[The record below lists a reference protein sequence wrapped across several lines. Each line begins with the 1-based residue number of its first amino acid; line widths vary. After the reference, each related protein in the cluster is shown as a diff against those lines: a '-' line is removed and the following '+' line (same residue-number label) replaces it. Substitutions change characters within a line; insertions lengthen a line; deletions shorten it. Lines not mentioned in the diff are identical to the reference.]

1 MLKNIN
7 KSNLITK
14 GNDNRIYIFL
24 IIVFIVLAF
33 AYPNFFSSSNIKALT
48 TTCLLPILASIG
60 FTYVMIGGNF
70 DLSIGSIINAGSVI
84 CMGEFNRIFK
94 VFGGD
99 SGGTGALIGS
109 WAIAFVCAIAIG
121 VGIGAL
127 NGFLVAKVKV
137 HSFIVTIG
145 MLTAVSGFV
154 YTYSNGNTIS
164 VNSYALV
171 DVIDKSIVSVPF
183 IEMITPR
190 FIVVVAIVALFE
202 FVLLKTRWGY
212 DLFMVGSNKET
223 AFQAGI
229 NTDKKVFMSFIFS
242 GFTAALSGALF
253 AVSMN
258 AAVPNYGER
267 GIAPLMMVL
276 ASTIIGG
283 TVMTGGS
290 GSVVKTAIAVLTIQS
305 IFNGLISMG
314 MGFDAQVLSAGV
326 LLGAVVFYESFSLY
340 RQGLRKGE
348 RSALLQEAEQMKLI
362 KRGLP
367 SKT

>member
-7 KSNLITK
+7 RNNLVTK

-24 IIVFIVLAF
+24 AIVFIVLAF
-33 AYPNFFSSSNIKALT
+33 AYPNFFQSSNIKALT
-48 TTCLLPILASIG
+48 TTCLLPIMASIG

-70 DLSIGSIINAGSVI
+70 DLSIGSVINAGSVV
-84 CMGEFNRIFK
+84 CMGGFNRFFSG
-94 VFGGD
+94 FGGE
-99 SGGTGALIGS
+99 SGGVGALFGA
-109 WAIAFVCAIAIG
+109 WALAFACAIAIG

-154 YTYSNGNTIS
+154 YTFSNGNTIS

-171 DVIDKSIVSVPF
+171 DVIDKSLVSAPY
-183 IEMITPR
+183 IEMVTPR

-229 NTDKKVFMSFIFS
+229 NTNKKVFMSFVFS

-326 LLGAVVFYESFSLY
+326 LLGTVVFYESFSLY
-340 RQGLRKGE
+340 RQSLRKGE
-348 RSALLQEAEQMKLI
+348 RPALLREAEEMR
-362 KRGLP
+362 RGRP
-367 SKT
+367 AKT

>member
-7 KSNLITK
+7 KNNLVTI

-24 IIVFIVLAF
+24 VIVFIVLAF
-33 AYPNFFSSSNIKALT
+33 AYPAFFSSSNIKALT
-48 TTCLLPILASIG
+48 TVCLLPILASIG

-70 DLSIGSIINAGSVI
+70 DLSIGAVINAGSVI
-84 CMGEFNRIFK
+84 CMGEFNRFFMS
-94 VFGGD
+94 FGGD
-99 SGGTGALIGS
+99 SGGTGALLGA
-109 WAIAFVCAIAIG
+109 WALAFVCASAIG

-164 VNSYALV
+164 VSSYALV
-171 DVIDKSIVSVPF
+171 DVIDKSLISVPF
-183 IEMITPR
+183 IEMVTPR
-190 FIVVVAIVALFE
+190 FIVAIGLVALFE
-202 FVLLKTRWGY
+202 FVLKKTRWGY
-212 DLFMVGSNKET
+212 DLFMVGSNKES

-229 NTDKKVFMSFIFS
+229 NTQKKVFTSFMVS

-267 GIAPLMMVL
+267 GIAPLMIVL

-290 GSVVKTAIAVLTIQS
+290 GSVAKTAVAVLTIQS

-348 RSALLQEAEQMKLI
+348 RPALLKEAEEI
-362 KRGLP
+362 KRSL
-367 SKT
+367 SAKT

>member
-1 MLKNIN
+1 
-7 KSNLITK
+7 
-14 GNDNRIYIFL
+14 
-24 IIVFIVLAF
+24 
-33 AYPNFFSSSNIKALT
+33 
-48 TTCLLPILASIG
+48 
-60 FTYVMIGGNF
+60 MIGGNF
-70 DLSIGSIINAGSVI
+70 DLSIGSVINAGSVV
-84 CMGEFNRIFK
+84 CMGQFNQFFRG
-94 VFGGD
+94 FGGD
-99 SGGTGALIGS
+99 AGGTGALVGA
-109 WAIAFVCAIAIG
+109 WALAFVCAIAIG

-171 DVIDKSIVSVPF
+171 DVIDKSVVSLPY

-190 FIVVVAIVALFE
+190 FLVMVAVVAIFE
-202 FVLLKTRWGY
+202 FVLVKTRWGY
-212 DLFMVGSNKET
+212 DLFMVGSNKES

-229 NTDKKVFMSFIFS
+229 NTEKKVFLSFVIS
-242 GFTAALSGALF
+242 GFTAAISGALF

-290 GSVVKTAIAVLTIQS
+290 GSVVKTAFAVLTIQS

-340 RQGLRKGE
+340 RQSLRKGE
-348 RSALLQEAEQMKLI
+348 RPALLKEAAELR
-362 KRGLP
+362 RGL
-367 SKT
+367 SAGSGT